1 MIAQVAEKTAA
12 VKLKGLDDKNVK
24 FNLILTEMYTQ
35 KSPHLI
41 LIKNTETNKIE
52 NKIFTVNQNVAL
64 LFSSYS

>member
-35 KSPHLI
+35 KSAHLI
-41 LIKNTETNKIE
+41 IIKKYRNK
-52 NKIFTVNQNVAL
+52 
-64 LFSSYS
+64 